1 MRQGSPVQ
9 KQRIHAIV
17 HLDHHFEV
25 RWIESI
31 PQRALGKY
39 AVRALLEFV
48 RVSLVM
54 AGNTTFGREQ
64 RKKSGEESSSR
75 AKSCGD
81 QHAEKGP
88 RNYFDFGV
96 RGPYSS
102 PARHDLDP
110 VHAHDHHVTDLH
122 IRCAYNMD
130 HIPPRL
136 ADGSF
141 VAYD

>member
-1 MRQGSPVQ
+1 MDDS
-9 KQRIHAIV
+9 
-17 HLDHHFEV
+17 
-25 RWIESI
+25 
-31 PQRALGKY
+31 RALEGTSDGRTPRGASASTCSDILSDYSYREKNEKE
-39 AVRALLEFV
+39 V
-48 RVSLVM
+48 
-54 AGNTTFGREQ
+54 GREQ

-96 RGPYSS
+96 RGPYSFL
-102 PARHDLDP
+102 ARHDLDP